1 MIIHNNIHA
10 HNDADNCDVCNSNN
24 MKFILVMRLI
34 MMISVII
41 FICINPLYDSDDNN
55 IDGHNANIKKIYYCN
70 HQHHQDD
77 SNNNNNN
84 TSNYINN
91 DNNNEK

>member
-41 FICINPLYDSDDNN
+41 FICINSLYDA
-55 IDGHNANIKKIYYCN
+55 ANRSCL
-70 HQHHQDD
+70 
-77 SNNNNNN
+77 
-84 TSNYINN
+84 
-91 DNNNEK
+91 